1 MCKVKEYLKCDPHSQ
16 VTEEYQATLN
26 VTRAVNVQEKMCGR
40 FVSGVCRNVRGA
52 IMMY

>member
-1 MCKVKEYLKCDPHSQ
+1 MYKVKEYLKCDPHSQ

-26 VTRAVNVQEKMCGR
+26 VTRAVNVQEKMFGR